1 MEGERR
7 CPMAGDSKAAEWRE
21 TRAMTAIPALTPT
34 AIGKPPP
41 KADPHRRYPI
51 FTPFP
56 FITIQ
61 IWHRVASSH
70 GIFARQSFPHIPSI
84 TFHLRRFP
92 NPQLVIAHQHRSSLD
107 ISTGVTS
114 ILAFQ
119 TLQPTAQTSEMDGT
133 TLRAHTTVTA
143 YRLSDMTL

>member
-1 MEGERR
+1 MPHSWGLQGSG
-7 CPMAGDSKAAEWRE
+7 PLRE

-41 KADPHRRYPI
+41 KANPHRRCLI
-51 FTPFP
+51 FTPFSLP
-56 FITIQ
+56 SRSGTGWLRAAVSLPGNPSRIY
-61 IWHRVASSH
+61 HRSLPTRAVSL
-70 GIFARQSFPHIPSI
+70 
-84 TFHLRRFP
+84 T
-92 NPQLVIAHQHRSSLD
+92 PQLVVAHQHRAPLD

-133 TLRAHTTVTA
+133 TLKTHTTVTA